1 MALCF
6 IAGEQREGSCSATFH
21 LFMEHIYAYQKCREN
36 AIVGA
41 FLDNGVEFSNSAQSR
56 NDTLAKQFRFSNWVV
71 SARGSE

>member
-1 MALCF
+1 
-6 IAGEQREGSCSATFH
+6 
-21 LFMEHIYAYQKCREN
+21 MEHIYAYQKCREN